1 METVKCK
8 ECGKEL
14 SKKAEIC
21 PNCGIRVKRKSLLAQ
36 IGVFF
41 LGIILLIA
49 IIAIII
55 GIVIFI
61 GKTKKDAIKEK
72 YAGTWMLQ
80 TEQDVYYTI
89 ERTDYTTNEKTYTK
103 KKIILDKELEVKKE
117 NISYGMMMRS
127 CTNKEHF
134 VNGKLL
140 ARCPD
145 LETQIFLSE
154 MYDDIFGIGFLNEN
168 GYPIIL
174 CFKYKDNRIEQI
186 SAENIAT
193 NKFNPNGY
201 SLNGGIDETLGI
213 IYTKK

>member
-72 YAGTWMLQ
+72 YAGTWML
-80 TEQDVYYTI
+80 
-89 ERTDYTTNEKTYTK
+89 
-103 KKIILDKELEVKKE
+103 
-117 NISYGMMMRS
+117 
-127 CTNKEHF
+127 
-134 VNGKLL
+134 
-140 ARCPD
+140 
-145 LETQIFLSE
+145 
-154 MYDDIFGIGFLNEN
+154 
-168 GYPIIL
+168 
-174 CFKYKDNRIEQI
+174 
-186 SAENIAT
+186 
-193 NKFNPNGY
+193 
-201 SLNGGIDETLGI
+201 
-213 IYTKK
+213 